1 KQGMINC
8 KDLERMVVII
18 RKVFYPLAVAT
29 LLGFFAILY
38 GYSTGALIRIDTD
51 VSEALGGMRWLDNLS
66 VLGDQWVIVLAGLA
80 MMVYLWVHRKNYRGM
95 FFVFLT
101 IGAGNALNRILKETF
116 ERERPNFPY
125 GLESFSF
132 PSNHAML
139 SLLTLFTIAYFLTD
153 HIAEK
158 RVKALVWSAATVLT
172 VAIGLSR
179 VAGLDHYFSD
189 VLAGWFIGYTWFV
202 AIAVW
207 YELRERSFKR
217 LRVIE
222 DE

>member
-1 KQGMINC
+1 
-8 KDLERMVVII
+8 MVVII

-29 LLGFFAILY
+29 LLSFFAILY
-38 GYSTGALIRIDTD
+38 GYSTGAFIQIDTA
-51 VSEALGGMRWLDNLS
+51 VSEAMRNMRWLDNLS

-80 MMVYLWVHRKNYRGM
+80 MIVYLWVQRKNYRGM
-95 FFVFLT
+95 LFVFLT
-101 IGAGNALNRILKETF
+101 IGAGNALNRILKEIF

-139 SLLTLFTIAYFLTD
+139 SLLTLFTIAYFLTEHSAD
-153 HIAEK
+153 K
-158 RVKALVWSAATVLT
+158 RIKALIWSVATVLT
-172 VAIGLSR
+172 IVIGLSR

-189 VLAGWFIGYTWFV
+189 VLAGWFMGYTWFV

-207 YELRERSFKR
+207 YELRERSFKKHR
-217 LRVIE
+217 TIE
-222 DE
+222 E